1 MLRIAVPNKGAL
13 SESAR
18 TMLHDAGYLQ
28 SGHPRDLVVRDP
40 GNDAEFFFLRPRDI
54 ATYVGSGRL
63 DLGIT
68 GRDMLVDSG
77 SAAPELLDLGF
88 GRSTFRLAAPAG
100 TVAEP
105 AELSGRRIATSY
117 PGVLTGWL
125 TAAGIDA
132 RIVKLDGAVENAI
145 RLGVADAVADVVDTG
160 TTMRQA
166 GLEFVGPVLMDSVAV
181 LIGPADRAP
190 ESAAANL
197 IRRLQGVMVARSYVI
212 VEYDIRTAA
221 IDAASTVTP
230 GFESPTI
237 SPLRDDKW
245 AAVRA
250 MVPRSDVHRVMD
262 ELYGIG
268 ARGILVTAIH
278 ACRL

>member
-100 TVAEP
+100 TVGEP
-105 AELSGRRIATSY
+105 GELSGRRIATSY

-125 TAAGIDA
+125 AARGIEA
-132 RIVKLDGAVENAI
+132 RVVKLDGAVENAI

-190 ESAAANL
+190 DPAAATL

-221 IDAASTVTP
+221 IDAASAITP

-237 SPLRDDKW
+237 SPLRDANW